1 MGVLRGCY
9 YYIDGFFNY
18 EEWVFLWIFGIV
30 LKKMIKFD
38 SYEIIIELFCGN
50 VFYEKLKILMI
61 GKFLVD
67 DYC

>member
-1 MGVLRGCY
+1 MG
-9 YYIDGFFNY
+9 
-18 EEWVFLWIFGIV
+18 VFLWIFGIV

>member
-1 MGVLRGCY
+1 MFKEGVIIILMDFL
-9 YYIDGFFNY
+9 IMKNGF
-18 EEWVFLWIFGIV
+18 FLWIFGIV

>member
-1 MGVLRGCY
+1 MG
-9 YYIDGFFNY
+9 F
-18 EEWVFLWIFGIV
+18 FLWIFGIV

-61 GKFLVD
+61 GEFLVD